1 MAMMVMV
8 KLERKMRKMKVKV
21 MNSPRMT

>member
-8 KLERKMRKMKVKV
+8 KLERKMRKITVKAR
-21 MNSPRMT
+21 NSPRMT